1 METNFLGG
9 RRGLSPAMSARKE
22 ELDGD
27 DGDDGDEVLDG
38 EEEEEDERNEEGR
51 TGDFHL
57 LKRKK
62 KIDLMSTVGE
72 LGKRAGGSSSGGGG
86 VAPSG
91 CLVETCGADL
101 SFAKTYH
108 KRHKVCEVHAK
119 APVVFLKGVPQRFC
133 QQCSRFHE
141 VTEFDDSKRSC
152 RRRLAGHNERRR
164 KALSE
169 NRGEGP
175 SRKQFGET
183 ALNGSE
189 IDRERG
195 PVIYRNSPHNNFHI
209 H

>member
-1 METNFLGG
+1 METNFLGVRG
-9 RRGLSPAMSARKE
+9 GLSPAMNARKE
-22 ELDGD
+22 ELSGD
-27 DGDDGDEVLDG
+27 DEEETLDG
-38 EEEEEDERNEEGR
+38 EEEEEDEKNEEGR
-51 TGDFHL
+51 TGELHL

-62 KIDLMSTVGE
+62 KIDLMSRVGE

-86 VAPSG
+86 GVAPSG
-91 CLVETCGADL
+91 CVVETCGADL
-101 SFAKTYH
+101 SFAKAYH

-175 SRKQFGET
+175 SRKQFGE
-183 ALNGSE
+183 AVLNGSE
-189 IDRERG
+189 IDGDRT
-195 PVIYRNSPHNNFHI
+195 PVTYRNSPHNNFHI